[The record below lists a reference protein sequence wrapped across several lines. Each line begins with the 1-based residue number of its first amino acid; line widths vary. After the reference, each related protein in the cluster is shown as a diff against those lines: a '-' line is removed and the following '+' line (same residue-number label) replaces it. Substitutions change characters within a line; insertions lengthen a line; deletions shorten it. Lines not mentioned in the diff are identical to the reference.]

1 MPAWSWRRG
10 RCGRSVIP
18 CFDVSVWEICGAL
31 LHGGR
36 LVVVP
41 ESVAGSP
48 DDFHALLVAEQV
60 SVLSQTPSA
69 VGVLSPRGVGVGGV
83 GGRR

>member
-1 MPAWSWRRG
+1 MPACRRRG
-10 RCGRSVIP
+10 CGRSSHSLA
-18 CFDVSVWEICGAL
+18 FDVSVWEILGAL
-31 LHGGR
+31 LRGGR

-48 DDFHALLVAEQV
+48 DDFHALLVSEQV
-60 SVLSQTPSA
+60 SVLTQTPSA
-69 VGVLSPRGVGVGGV
+69 VAMLLAGGFGVGGV